1 MMKNE
6 FNEQFQDH
14 ISYEYSCFDRV
25 ILRGYIRKFFSL
37 AAVVVFLKALGFS
50 KRSNQKIF

>member
-1 MMKNE
+1 MKNE